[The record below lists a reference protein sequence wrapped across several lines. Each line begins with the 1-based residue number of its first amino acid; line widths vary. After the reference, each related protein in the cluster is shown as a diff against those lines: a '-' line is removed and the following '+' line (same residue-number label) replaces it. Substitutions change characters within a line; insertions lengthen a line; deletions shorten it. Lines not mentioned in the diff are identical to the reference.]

1 MEPLIKSES
10 IAANMIRK
18 VIVISVLMVL
28 EACGAIGVII
38 TKGTEVS
45 WFVNT
50 VFVIITM
57 CVIRLLLLFAERKWR
72 LDENY
77 N

>member
-10 IAANMIRK
+10 RAMYIIRMMT
-18 VIVISVLMVL
+18 VVTVLMGI
-28 EACGAIGVII
+28 ETCWAIGVII

>member
-10 IAANMIRK
+10 SAANMIRM
-18 VIVISVLMVL
+18 VIVISVLLVL

-50 VFVIITM
+50 VFVIITI

>member
-10 IAANMIRK
+10 SAANMIRM

-28 EACGAIGVII
+28 EDCGAIGVII
-38 TKGTEVS
+38 TKGTELS

>member
-18 VIVISVLMVL
+18 VIVISVLMVI
-28 EACGAIGVII
+28 EACGVVSVII
-38 TKGTEVS
+38 TNGTELS

-50 VFVIITM
+50 VFVIVTM
-57 CVIRLLLLFAERKWR
+57 CIIRLLLLFAERKWR

>member
-18 VIVISVLMVL
+18 VIVISVLMII
-28 EACGAIGVII
+28 EACGVVSVII
-38 TKGTEVS
+38 TNGTELS

-50 VFVIITM
+50 VFVIVTM
-57 CVIRLLLLFAERKWR
+57 CIIRLLLLFAERKWR
-72 LDENY
+72 LVE
-77 N
+77 

>member
-10 IAANMIRK
+10 SATNMIRM
-18 VIVISVLMVL
+18 VIIISVLMVI

-38 TKGTEVS
+38 TKGTELS
-45 WFVNT
+45 WFVHT

-57 CVIRLLLLFAERKWR
+57 CIIKLLLLFAERKWR
-72 LDENY
+72 LNENY

>member
-10 IAANMIRK
+10 SAANMIRM

-38 TKGTEVS
+38 TKGTELS

-72 LDENY
+72 LDENH

>member
-28 EACGAIGVII
+28 EACGVVSLII
-38 TKGTEVS
+38 TKGTELS
-45 WFVNT
+45 WFVKT
-50 VFVIITM
+50 IFVIVTM
-57 CVIRLLLLFAERKWR
+57 CIIRLLLLFAERKWR
-72 LDENY
+72 LVE
-77 N
+77 